1 MTAGQKIRAAYTASC
16 AEFVIAELELAIT
29 FCKVGLTTRDD
40 ERAERNADN
49 ARTALQ
55 AASRMKDRIT
65 LTKDQQQIV
74 SSKTSQ
80 TAGLLVQLERRLTS
94 FVP

>member
-1 MTAGQKIRAAYTASC
+1 MAAGQKIRAAYAARC

-29 FCKVGLTTRDD
+29 FCRVGLTTRDD

-49 ARTALQ
+49 ARIALQ
-55 AASRMKDRIT
+55 AATRMKDRIM
-65 LTKDQQQIV
+65 LTKDQKQIV

-80 TAGLLVQLERRLTS
+80 AAVLLVQLERRLTS
-94 FVP
+94 PVS